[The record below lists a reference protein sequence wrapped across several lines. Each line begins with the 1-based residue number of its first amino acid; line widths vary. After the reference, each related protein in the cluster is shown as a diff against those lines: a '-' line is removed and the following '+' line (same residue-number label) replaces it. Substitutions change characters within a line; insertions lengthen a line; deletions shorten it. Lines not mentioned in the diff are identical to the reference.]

1 VEVPKEFTAPE
12 ALIGTGPY
20 RLTDYSKEHN
30 TYRFEANP
38 DFWGPAQRVKAIEF
52 VPVSE
57 AILAFMQGEV
67 DLIGLTPDLLP
78 RFQKDPEYRV
88 VQAPAFWGYR
98 LLFNMQDHAVFQQRD
113 VRQAIQYAIDKE
125 ELIEKIARGAAVPG
139 SPGVLPVD
147 HILYNP
153 AVAYQ
158 GSDLDRARQLL
169 DQTGFNAVDDS
180 NVRRNDAGEE
190 LAFTFLVG
198 GGAEVRIGEV
208 LKEQLARVGIQL
220 TVRSVDSK
228 TRDTKVRENDYQL
241 ALLGHGG
248 WGGDADY
255 LRERFG
261 DQPKGGLSPSASRL
275 HGYEN
280 AELLA
285 LLNQQYTTIDEAQR
299 KALIFTIQEMLADE
313 VLEIPLYNTTSYSVY
328 RPDKYDGWMF
338 MFDHHSL
345 THSKLS
351 YLGQLQ
357 E

>member
-1 VEVPKEFTAPE
+1 V
-12 ALIGTGPY
+12 
-20 RLTDYSKEHN
+20 
-30 TYRFEANP
+30 
-38 DFWGPAQRVKAIEF
+38 
-52 VPVSE
+52 
-57 AILAFMQGEV
+57 
-67 DLIGLTPDLLP
+67 
-78 RFQKDPEYRV
+78 
-88 VQAPAFWGYR
+88 
-98 LLFNMQDHAVFQQRD
+98 
-113 VRQAIQYAIDKE
+113 
-125 ELIEKIARGAAVPG
+125 
-139 SPGVLPVD
+139 
-147 HILYNP
+147 LYNP

-158 GSDLDRARQLL
+158 RPDIDKAQTLLEQAGFTIDGEGGVRQ
-169 DQTGFNAVDDS
+169 NA
-180 NVRRNDAGEE
+180 NGEK

-198 GGAEVRIGEV
+198 SGTEVRIGEV
-208 LKEQLARVGIQL
+208 LKEQLARAGIEL

-255 LRERFG
+255 VRERFG

-275 HGYEN
+275 YGYEN

-285 LLNQQYTTIDEAQR
+285 LLNEQYTTVNEARR
-299 KALIFTIQEMLADE
+299 KALIFTIQEILADE

-351 YLGQLQ
+351 YLSRDK
-357 E
+357 